1 MRIIFAI
8 LLCALAF
15 PARAQTA
22 PTTSTAAAAA
32 YAASLQGII
41 DKADSVPATKALV
54 TQRDALQKQLQALN
68 KQIGDAEGTDVQA
81 ARQTLQTL
89 NRPGM
94 LGWLPRPAIPAP
106 VAK

>member
-8 LLCALAF
+8 LLSALAF

-32 YAASLQGII
+32 YAASLQAII

-54 TQRDALQKQLQALN
+54 TQRDALAKQIAALN
-68 KQIGDAEGTDVQA
+68 AQINAAEGPDVQA
-81 ARQTLQTL
+81 ARRTLQTL

-94 LGWLPRPAIPAP
+94 PGWTPPKPTA